1 MLAMH
6 PEDGYQL
13 SVQTFPF
20 LPTVYSEGWRQQR
33 GVAGMTLG
41 TQTWVPQSIQSP
53 LKGPIE
59 VLGAGLL
66 PTIGRVTSAHV
77 GHALYCHGIGSDGA
91 FAPARRW
98 NVPSGAGLP
107 SVALSRCASMTTRSG
122 HWSVSLDRASFACC
136 PGPALELYTVSIDR
150 RSCLIMDPI

>member
-1 MLAMH
+1 MFFL
-6 PEDGYQL
+6 EGELL
-13 SVQTFPF
+13 SNIVSLF
-20 LPTVYSEGWRQQR
+20 YRQCVVETAARMQR

-41 TQTWVPQSIQSP
+41 IQTWVPQSIQSP
-53 LKGPIE
+53 LKGPNR
-59 VLGAGLL
+59 VLGAGVL
-66 PTIGRVTSAHV
+66 PTNGRVTSAHV

-107 SVALSRCASMTTRSG
+107 SVAFPRCAPMAARSG

-136 PGPALELYTVSIDR
+136 PGPALELYTVSIDTKV
-150 RSCLIMDPI
+150 LL

>member
-13 SVQTFPF
+13 SSPNFFFFADSV
-20 LPTVYSEGWRQQR
+20 GWRQQR

-41 TQTWVPQSIQSP
+41 IQTWVLQSIQSP

-59 VLGAGLL
+59 VLGAGVL
-66 PTIGRVTSAHV
+66 PTHLGPCRTC
-77 GHALYCHGIGSDGA
+77 LYCHGSGSDGT
-91 FAPARRW
+91 FAQARPW

-107 SVALSRCASMTTRSG
+107 SVAFPRCAPMTTRSG
-122 HWSVSLDRASFACC
+122 HRSVSLDRASFACC
-136 PGPALELYTVSIDR
+136 PGPALELYTVSIDKKV
-150 RSCLIMDPI
+150 LL